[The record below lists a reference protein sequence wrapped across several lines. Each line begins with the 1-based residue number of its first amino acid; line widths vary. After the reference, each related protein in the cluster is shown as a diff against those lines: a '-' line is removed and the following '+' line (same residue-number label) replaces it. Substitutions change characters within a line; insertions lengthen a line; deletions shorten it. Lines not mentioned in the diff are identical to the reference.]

1 MNDSQLSYD
10 VLIIGAGPVGLATAI
25 GLQQRGINN
34 ILVIDQTRAFR
45 PVGQFVDLLPNGLKA
60 LRAIAES
67 AYEAMGI
74 PKLASEVTPKVEK
87 YWYRKNLQGD
97 ITHAIPL
104 SFHHWQQKYGE
115 GRISLPWFSLQTN
128 LRNLINPAL
137 IQTNHRCIDIKT
149 TPEEVIVNCHINR
162 AELSNPFAHWDSI
175 QKTEITEI
183 SNDSTPAQESI
194 VIRSKL
200 VVAADGINSTVRQI
214 LYQNS
219 PLATWATPQYSGWSA
234 LGCLA
239 VTSVPTELKHQ
250 LKTDYFH
257 DQTVISLQNDALMQA
272 NPDQDSPRLIL
283 VDKGEDSLGYLLHVP
298 VPLPQIINQSP
309 RELLTLAIELLEKAD
324 FPAVITNTILLTDLD
339 HFFSRPYYL
348 HPANPCDHFPLWS
361 QNRVVLAGDAAH
373 GMPPFSAQGANQ
385 GLEDAAYLVKA
396 IATLVQHQ
404 QLNDLGAITTQFQN
418 YENHRRPF
426 LAKMQQAALENHR
439 WTEAAWE
446 IYNHQVYRREI

>member
-104 SFHHWQQKYGE
+104 SFPHWQQKYGE

-128 LRNLINPAL
+128 LRNLIDPAV
-137 IQTNHRCIDIKT
+137 IQTNHRCIEIET
-149 TPEEVIVNCHINR
+149 TPEEVIVHCHINR
-162 AELSNPFAHWDSI
+162 AELSNPFAHWDSN

-183 SNDSTPAQESI
+183 STDSTPAQESI

-239 VTSVPTELKHQ
+239 VTSVPTELKQQ

-272 NPDQDSPRLIL
+272 NPDQDLPRLIL

-298 VPLPQIINQSP
+298 VSLPQIINQSP
-309 RELLTLAIELLEKAD
+309 RELLALAIELLEKAD

-348 HPANPCDHFPLWS
+348 HPASPCDHFPLWS

-446 IYNHQVYRREI
+446 IYNQQVYHREI